1 MKWHTLKA
9 RLGLGGQGSST
20 PFALPSVVLELEP
33 DFVAG
38 ASLDGAA
45 HQVRRMGVR
54 ELESG
59 WLVPSP
65 NAPNLSNESEV
76 RRAIS
81 EVAKV
86 VGNGS
91 GRLGLV
97 LPDGAV
103 RVAVLR
109 FETLPDDRKEAAAL
123 VSWKMREILPFAPE
137 EARVCYQVFGRVRFQ
152 DSGGV
157 HRTPET
163 GEAGSV
169 ELLAV
174 AVRNTVLAEYEAALE
189 SVDGGACLILPATL
203 ALLPLLPED
212 GETSQLLIH
221 IFSGSVTT
229 VVVAGNRLRF
239 WRNRVLGRLAPEEA
253 SEELV
258 REVGRVLA
266 TCDDHLKM
274 ELGRVWVCVRP
285 PAPAN
290 LREELAR
297 SLGREVSPLAGG
309 GGHAGMLTAP
319 EQELFQRFGMPFAGL
334 VANLG

>member
-1 MKWHTLKA
+1 MNWHTLKA

-123 VSWKMREILPFAPE
+123 VSWKMREILSFAPE
-137 EARVCYQVFGRVRFQ
+137 EARVCYQVFGR
-152 DSGGV
+152 
-157 HRTPET
+157 
-163 GEAGSV
+163 EAGSV
-169 ELLAV
+169 ELLAI

-229 VVVAGNRLRF
+229 VVVVGNRLRF

>member
-1 MKWHTLKA
+1 MNWHTLKA

-20 PFALPSVVLELEP
+20 PFAMPSVVLELEP

-65 NAPNLSNESEV
+65 NAPNLTNESEV

-137 EARVCYQVFGRVRFQ
+137 EARVCYQVFGR
-152 DSGGV
+152 
-157 HRTPET
+157 
-163 GEAGSV
+163 EAGSV

-174 AVRNTVLAEYEAALE
+174 AARNTVLAEYEAALE

-229 VVVAGNRLRF
+229 VVVVGNRLRF

-290 LREELAR
+290 LGEELAR

>member
-1 MKWHTLKA
+1 MFG
-9 RLGLGGQGSST
+9 R
-20 PFALPSVVLELEP
+20 E
-33 DFVAG
+33 AG
-38 ASLDGAA
+38 A
-45 HQVRRMGVR
+45 
-54 ELESG
+54 
-59 WLVPSP
+59 
-65 NAPNLSNESEV
+65 
-76 RRAIS
+76 
-81 EVAKV
+81 
-86 VGNGS
+86 
-91 GRLGLV
+91 
-97 LPDGAV
+97 
-103 RVAVLR
+103 
-109 FETLPDDRKEAAAL
+109 
-123 VSWKMREILPFAPE
+123 
-137 EARVCYQVFGRVRFQ
+137 
-152 DSGGV
+152 
-157 HRTPET
+157 
-163 GEAGSV
+163 V

-229 VVVAGNRLRF
+229 VVVVGNRLRF

-290 LREELAR
+290 LPEELAR

>member
-9 RLGLGGQGSST
+9 RLGLGGQASST

-137 EARVCYQVFGRVRFQ
+137 EARVCYQVFGR
-152 DSGGV
+152 
-157 HRTPET
+157 
-163 GEAGSV
+163 EAGAV

-229 VVVAGNRLRF
+229 VVVVGNRLRF

-285 PAPAN
+285 PAPAD